1 MEATKD
7 QTEATDVELREGE
20 SAPCPT
26 PCYAVFVLPRK
37 AVRSVDPPC
46 LDPLDFGEGNEP
58 AHDEILR
65 RGRVGLFRSRDDAME
80 AILRTGELN
89 KGQPWLDEFKF
100 QIMECRDRRDA
111 LHDETV
117 NDDPIYD
124 IRVAVAEALRSLD
137 VRTASH
143 KEITDCVVDHL
154 PDFFRQTLRAY
165 CGRVTA

>member
-1 MEATKD
+1 MGTIVEERKDVDEA
-7 QTEATDVELREGE
+7 EDVSG
-20 SAPCPT
+20 SAAT
-26 PCYAVFVLPRK
+26 PCYAVFVLPQK

-46 LDPLDFGEGNEP
+46 LDALDFGEGKEP
-58 AHDEILR
+58 AHDELLR

-80 AILRTGELN
+80 AIRHTGEAN
-89 KGQPWLDEFKF
+89 RGQPFLREFAF
-100 QIMECRDRRDA
+100 LVMECRDRRDA
-111 LHDETV
+111 LHDEIV

-165 CGRVTA
+165 AGRVSA